1 MARLK
6 AREKALDLRKK
17 EMSYSQIKDILKV
30 SKSTLSVWLR
40 NYPLSKQRIR
50 ELRDRNEQ
58 RIERFR
64 DTMRKKKQKRLN
76 KTYKLQKNLIL
87 PLSNREAFIAGL
99 FLYWADGSKYR
110 ADHLS
115 LSNTDPSMIKF
126 FIYWINRCLRVPKKK
141 MRVSLHLYS
150 DMDIKKEMKYWSNTL
165 KIPLEQFIRPYVKKT
180 SSERINHKGSFGHGT
195 CNLRVNS
202 VPLAEKIIMGLKA
215 VADEYK

>member
-6 AREKALDLRKK
+6 DREKALDLRKK

-30 SKSTLSVWLR
+30 SKSTLSLWLR
-40 NYPLSKQRIR
+40 NYPLPKQRIR

-87 PLSNREAFIAGL
+87 PLSNREVFIAGL

-115 LSNTDPSMIKF
+115 LSNTDPSMINF
-126 FIYWINRCLRVPKKK
+126 FIHWINRCLKVPKKK

-150 DMDIKKEMKYWSNTL
+150 DMDVKKEMKYWSNVL

>member
-6 AREKALDLRKK
+6 DHEKALALRKK
-17 EMSYSQIKDILKV
+17 EMSYSQIKDVLRV

-40 NYPLSKQRIR
+40 DHPLSKKRIR
-50 ELRDRNEQ
+50 ELRDRNER

-64 DTMRKKKQKRLN
+64 DTMRKKKEKRLD

-87 PLSNREAFIAGL
+87 PLSKREAFIAGL

-115 LSNTDPSMIKF
+115 LSNTDPSMIQF
-126 FIYWINRCLRVPKKK
+126 FIYWLNKCLKVPKKK
-141 MRVSLHLYS
+141 MRVVMHLYS
-150 DMDIKKEMKYWSNTL
+150 DMHIDREMKYWSKTI
-165 KIPLEQFIRPYVKKT
+165 KIPLEQFSRPYIKKT
-180 SSERINHKGSFGHGT
+180 LSERINHKGSFGHGT

-202 VPLAEKIIMGLKA
+202 VLLAEKIIMGLKA
-215 VADEYK
+215 IADEYK